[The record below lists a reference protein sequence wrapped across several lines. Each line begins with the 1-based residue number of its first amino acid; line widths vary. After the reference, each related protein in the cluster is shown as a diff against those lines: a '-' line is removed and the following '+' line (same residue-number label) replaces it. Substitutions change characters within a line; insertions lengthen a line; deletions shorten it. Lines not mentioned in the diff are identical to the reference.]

1 MVKLRLK
8 VGPKGQIIIP
18 KILRE
23 KYGIRENDYVF
34 IELRDDEL
42 VITRAPTIDETL
54 ERIRLRRK
62 RLKQDK
68 LPLENFLRLIWRRSL
83 MRMFINASLFIYL
96 NIPIPKNKE

>member
-34 IELRDDEL
+34 IELRDNEL
-42 VITRAPTIDETL
+42 VITRAQTIDETL
-54 ERIRLRRK
+54 EWIRFRRK
-62 RLKQDK
+62 RLKAREHK
-68 LPLENFLRLIWRRSL
+68 
-83 MRMFINASLFIYL
+83 
-96 NIPIPKNKE
+96 

>member
-23 KYGIRENDYVF
+23 KYRIRENDYVF

-42 VITRAPTIDETL
+42 VITRAPSIDETL
-54 ERIRLRRK
+54 EWIRLRRK
-62 RLKQDK
+62 RLKARQAVLGELSEVD
-68 LPLENFLRLIWRRSL
+68 LEEFD
-83 MRMFINASLFIYL
+83 
-96 NIPIPKNKE
+96 

>member
-23 KYGIRENDYVF
+23 KYRIRENGYVF

-42 VITRAPTIDETL
+42 VITRAPSIDETL
-54 ERIRLRRK
+54 EWIRLRRK
-62 RLKQDK
+62 RLKARQAVLGELSEVD
-68 LPLENFLRLIWRRSL
+68 LEEFD
-83 MRMFINASLFIYL
+83 
-96 NIPIPKNKE
+96 